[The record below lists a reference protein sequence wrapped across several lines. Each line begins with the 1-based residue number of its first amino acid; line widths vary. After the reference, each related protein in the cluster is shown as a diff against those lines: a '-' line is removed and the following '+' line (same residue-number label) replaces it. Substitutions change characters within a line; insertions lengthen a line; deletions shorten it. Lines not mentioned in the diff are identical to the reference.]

1 MSVRTCNAPSA
12 TGSSDP
18 LYDLMQITFYSS
30 GQYDQGVSQADI
42 DCAYAVKIFL
52 DHHPHRQLSLSALA
66 RHAGIS
72 ESRLKETF
80 QLTFHI
86 SLETYRMR

>member
-1 MSVRTCNAPSA
+1 MSVRTCTIPSA
-12 TGSSDP
+12 PGFSDP
-18 LYDLMQITFYSS
+18 LHDLMQATFYSS

-42 DCAYAVKIFL
+42 DCAYGVKIFL
-52 DHHPHRQLSLSALA
+52 DHHPHRQTSLSALA

-80 QLTFHI
+80 QLIFRI
-86 SLETYRMR
+86 SLEAYRER